1 MNVVPRL
8 ALFLLLVLATGSL
21 LGATASARPNIVFAF
36 ADDWGRY
43 ASAYRDSA
51 RPTLNDVI
59 ETPHFDRLA
68 RGGVLFWD
76 AHCSAPSCTPSR
88 GAVLT
93 GRHFY
98 RNGSASQLH
107 HPWPKGTPDPATG
120 LPSWPNLLRAAGY
133 HVGLTYK
140 THVPAPFYGGRA
152 AIHEPAGGLGGAYDR
167 VAKMLHESTDLA
179 ATRAQ
184 ILGEVRGNLA
194 TLIDSAGTAPFAWWC
209 SPVLTHRNWPLGL
222 AQKLHG
228 PDPEKLRGLLPAFL
242 PDTPEIRQDMADYL
256 ALCMEFDLSLGVI
269 VDELEK
275 RGLLANT
282 LIAVSGDHGAPG
294 FPRGK
299 CNLYDFGTQVPLV
312 IHWPAG
318 TAPLGRRIDNP
329 VSLIDLAPTFLAAA
343 GVAAPASMDGQ
354 DLLPV
359 LRDRAARGF
368 TPHLRDTVITGREL
382 HVRDAREGDLPYPM
396 RALRDRHCLY
406 VRNFKPDRWPV
417 SPPPLDAESQRDID
431 RGPTRTFYAARS
443 GDNTFANFMDLAIG
457 KRPVEELYDLSAD
470 PDQLRNLAADPRHAA
485 TREKMAAELLR
496 ALRETG
502 DPRVVGNGDAFDMPP
517 YHRPPATQ

>member
-1 MNVVPRL
+1 MNTRSLDHPLRCAGCVRGVCVLILLCL
-8 ALFLLLVLATGSL
+8 ASLSLAR
-21 LGATASARPNIVFAF
+21 AADRPNILLIL
-36 ADDWGRY
+36 ADNWRWPNAGALGDPM
-43 ASAYRDSA
+43 A
-51 RPTLNDVI
+51 V
-59 ETPHFDRLA
+59 TPAFDRIA
-68 RGGVLFWD
+68 REGVVFT
-76 AHCSAPSCTPSR
+76 HTFNPVPSCSPTRSCL
-88 GAVLT
+88 LT
-93 GRHFY
+93 GRQAHELGARANLWSSFP
-98 RNGSASQLH
+98 QD
-107 HPWPKGTPDPATG
+107 TPVVTQ
-120 LPSWPNLLRAAGY
+120 LLRAAGY

>member
-1 MNVVPRL
+1 MPRV
-8 ALFLLLVLATGSL
+8 APLLLLLLAPVSL
-21 LGATASARPNIVFAF
+21 LGAAAPARPNIVFAF

-43 ASAYRDSA
+43 ASAYRDAA

-98 RNGSASQLH
+98 RNGSAAQLH
-107 HPWPKGTPDPATG
+107 HPWPKDTPDPATS
-120 LPSWPNLLRAAGY
+120 LASWPNLLRAAGY
-133 HVGLTYK
+133 RVGLTYK
-140 THVPAPFYGGRA
+140 THVPAPLYGGRA
-152 AIHEPAGGLGGAYDR
+152 AIHEPAGSLGGAYDR
-167 VAKMLHESTDLA
+167 VAKMLHDSTDLA

-184 ILGEVRGNLA
+184 ILGEIRGNLA
-194 TLIDSAGTAPFAWWC
+194 ALIDSAGPQPFAWWC

-228 PDPEKLRGLLPAFL
+228 LDPEKLRGRLPAFL
-242 PDTPEIRQDMADYL
+242 PDTPEIRQDLADYL

-269 VDELEK
+269 LDELAK

-282 LIAVSGDHGAPG
+282 IIAVSGDHGAPG

-318 TAPLGRRIDNP
+318 VTTPGRRIDNP

-343 GVAAPASMDGQ
+343 GVAAPAGMDGQ

-359 LRDRAARGF
+359 LRDGAARGF
-368 TPHLRDTVITGREL
+368 TPLARDTVITGREL
-382 HVRDAREGDLPYPM
+382 HVRDAREGDLPYPT
-396 RALRDRHCLY
+396 RALRDRHFLY
-406 VRNFKPDRWPV
+406 IRNFKPDRWPV
-417 SPPPLDAESQRDID
+417 TPPPLSAEAQSDMD
-431 RGPTRTFYAARS
+431 RGPTRTFYAARTS
-443 GDNTFANFMDLAIG
+443 EVAFATFMDLAIG
-457 KRPVEELYDLSAD
+457 KRAAEELYDLAAD
-470 PDQLRNLAADPRHAA
+470 PDQMRNLAADPHHAA
-485 TREKMAAELLR
+485 TREKMSAQLLR
-496 ALRETG
+496 TLRETG
-502 DPRVVGNGDAFDMPP
+502 DPRVVGNGDAFDRPP
-517 YHRPPATQ
+517 YHRPPVTP